1 MTRPVTTP
9 SQVSADS
16 DMNVDEVIAVRRPAT
31 RGVFLHRHLPIGA
44 VIVLALYAVPFFAP
58 TDLAN
63 ALTRI
68 LALALLAVSLDL
80 LVGVSGLP
88 SLGHAAPFGVGAYAA
103 GVTAKEVT
111 PFGPVPLL
119 VAVVAGALLS
129 VLVGLVV
136 VRTRGTYLL
145 MLTLAVAELVHV
157 LAGRWEDVTGGT
169 NGLVGIPALRLV
181 PGGEP
186 VRLAGIR
193 YWYVLTVALFFFA
206 LVVLVSRSAFGRS
219 LRGIRDNEERMS
231 SLGYSTFRVKLIVFV
246 LAGAVA
252 GAAGA
257 LYTVQAR
264 FVSPT
269 DLGFEVSAL
278 ALLAVVI
285 GGRGSLWGAVL
296 GTALV
301 FYLRDEIGPL
311 LGGRGGLLMGAVFI
325 AAVYLLPRGFAGI
338 RPPRQLRRRQ
348 EAS

>member
-1 MTRPVTTP
+1 MTRPLAAP
-9 SQVSADS
+9 SESGPAL
-16 DMNVDEVIAVRRPAT
+16 NVDEAVADAQPAP
-31 RGVFLHRHLPIGA
+31 REVFLRRHLPLGGA
-44 VIVLALYAVPFFAP
+44 IVLLLFAVPFFAP
-58 TDLAN
+58 ADLAN

-80 LVGVSGLP
+80 LVGVSGMP

-103 GVTAKEVT
+103 GITARELT
-111 PFGPVPLL
+111 TFAPVQLL
-119 VAVVAGALLS
+119 VAVVAGAALS
-129 VLVGLVV
+129 AVFGALI

-145 MLTLAVAELVHV
+145 MLTLALAELVHV
-157 LAGRWEDVTGGT
+157 LAGRWDAVTGGT
-169 NGLVGIPALRLV
+169 NGLAGIPAITLV

-193 YWYVLTVALFFFA
+193 YWYVLTVALLLFG
-206 LVVLVSRSAFGRS
+206 LVLMVSRSAFGRS
-219 LRGIRDNEERMS
+219 LRGIRDNEERMG
-231 SLGYSTFRVKLIVFV
+231 SLGYSTVRIKYTVFV
-246 LAGAVA
+246 IAGAVA

-301 FYLRDEIGPL
+301 FYLRDEVGPL

-325 AAVYLLPRGFAGI
+325 TAVYLLPRGFAGL
-338 RPPRQLRRRQ
+338 RLPTRRR
-348 EAS
+348 ETP